1 MAVTCRNCA
10 KCGEGFKIGT
20 NQAYNIE
27 AKISTGG
34 ILKIFCLCSYTNMAA
49 SDKGI
54 SLKRKV
60 LTYLFLTMND
70 VFNSILDS
78 RRDAAR
84 ICPIHLIY
92 GSF

>member
-1 MAVTCRNCA
+1 MAVTC
-10 KCGEGFKIGT
+10 GECFKSGT
-20 NQAYNIE
+20 NEAYNIE
-27 AKISTGG
+27 AKISIGC
-34 ILKIFCLCSYTNMAA
+34 ILKIFCLCFYTSMAA

-60 LTYLFLTMND
+60 ITYLFLTLND

-84 ICPIHLIY
+84 ICPIHLIH